1 MAKKNNSNVSGLVL
15 FAKRP
20 DRTSFQSLSI
30 IKKSLETSKV
40 GHTGTLDSF
49 AQGLLVV
56 CVGNLT
62 RLASHI
68 TAFDKSYEA
77 VIKFGSE
84 TDTLDFTGHVTKHA
98 NLPTLE
104 NLLKSLKK
112 FSGQIEQTPPVF
124 SALKIDGERA
134 SDLIRKGKNVEL
146 QKRAITVHSSQIV
159 EIKFDDN
166 LLYDFSNLELNQDN
180 LKKYVSYVKIKF
192 DVSKG
197 TYIRCLARDIAID
210 CNSCAHLIGLLRTK
224 VGCFSLED
232 SVGNNFLNDFSINSV
247 IKQVEESKINVLQFD
262 KNISENKKLI
272 QKDSNMD
279 IVSSEIKKKIL
290 QMNPSIAIACGLKP
304 VFIKDEFEKD
314 FSNGKFLKSKM
325 FLQSEFENIKYSV
338 FNSNQRFLGVIQHI
352 DNKFLYEYVIPQ

>member
-1 MAKKNNSNVSGLVL
+1 MDKKNNSNVSGLVL
-15 FAKRP
+15 FAKQP

-98 NLPTLE
+98 NLLTLE

-112 FSGQIEQTPPVF
+112 FSGQIGQTPPVF

-146 QKRAITVHSSQIV
+146 QKRAITIHSSQIV

-166 LLYDFSNLELNQDN
+166 LLYS
-180 LKKYVSYVKIKF
+180 
-192 DVSKG
+192 
-197 TYIRCLARDIAID
+197 ARAFFT
-210 CNSCAHLIGLLRTK
+210 SSK
-224 VGCFSLED
+224 VGVTGAPAVPFNTVIICSTFTTASISFCA
-232 SVGNNFLNDFSINSV
+232 SVSFSIFG
-247 IKQVEESKINVLQFD
+247 IIFTT
-262 KNISENKKLI
+262 ISLAITVPILI
-272 QKDSNMD
+272 ADNAF
-279 IVSSEIKKKIL
+279 IL
-290 QMNPSIAIACGLKP
+290 
-304 VFIKDEFEKD
+304 V
-314 FSNGKFLKSKM
+314 
-325 FLQSEFENIKYSV
+325 
-338 FNSNQRFLGVIQHI
+338 
-352 DNKFLYEYVIPQ
+352 